1 MKVSLMQPELA
12 TQPEPGAAGAIRELA
27 HRLHLP
33 TTLVKFLIV
42 GGIGFVVNTAML
54 AIFYDSPVVWFLPGK
69 DTHAY
74 LGLFSTADSR
84 LLISSIL
91 SVEVAIVVQFL
102 LHEAWTFRNRRRD
115 GWGVTRFAQY
125 NLSSVVSPI
134 AIVITVNVLT
144 PILRDAAGQHSLLGV
159 LAPYVSNG
167 IGVLVG
173 FAWNWTINSLF
184 IWPHMQRDEPTVL
197 E

>member
-1 MKVSLMQPELA
+1 MQPELA
-12 TQPEPGAAGAIRELA
+12 TEAETGVLAAVRELA

-42 GGIGFVVNTAML
+42 GGLGFVVNTAML
-54 AIFYDSPVVWFLPGK
+54 WGFYDSPIAWFLPGR
-69 DTHAY
+69 DTRVD
-74 LGLFSTADSR
+74 LGLFTHPDIR

-91 SVEVAIVVQFL
+91 AVEIAIMVQFNL
-102 LHEAWTFRNRRRD
+102 NEHWTFSHRPRG
-115 GWGVTRFAQY
+115 GWRITRFVKY

-134 AIVITVNVLT
+134 IIVITVNVLT
-144 PILRDAAGQHSLLGV
+144 PILRDAAGEDSLLGI

-184 IWPHMQRDEPTVL
+184 IWPHMQRDEPAAL